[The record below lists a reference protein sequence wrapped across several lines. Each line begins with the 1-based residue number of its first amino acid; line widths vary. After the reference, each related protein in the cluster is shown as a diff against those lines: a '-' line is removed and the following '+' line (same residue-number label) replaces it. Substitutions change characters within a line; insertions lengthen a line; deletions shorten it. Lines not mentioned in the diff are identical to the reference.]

1 MVQPGWKRVWRF
13 AKELKVEVA
22 YGSAVPLPGIDPPP
36 VQANKLDAP
45 FGHMDLCA
53 RSHAHARSPARLGVG
68 RGLGL
73 WLESVQAPGL
83 PEASQRSPRG
93 RRDGRSSGFLKAE
106 SEGGGA
112 RGPRGGNPG
121 LQRESGPRPPTHS
134 PRPGRG
140 WGCGGGGGARGVWVQ
155 ELGRGAG
162 AKGPLLVGKKASS
175 TRNSQVVSH
184 PRY

>member
-36 VQANKLDAP
+36 VQANKLDVR
-45 FGHMDLCA
+45 FGHIYLCVRA
-53 RSHAHARSPARLGVG
+53 HAHARSPARLGVG

-83 PEASQRSPRG
+83 PEASQRSPRW
-93 RRDGRSSGFLKAE
+93 RRDSQSSGFLEAKCE
-106 SEGGGA
+106 CGGA

-121 LQRESGPRPPTHS
+121 LQRESGPRPPLT
-134 PRPGRG
+134 PLAP
-140 WGCGGGGGARGVWVQ
+140 V
-155 ELGRGAG
+155 GAG
-162 AKGPLLVGKKASS
+162 AAGGAGGWGSKNCDAGRGLKDLFW
-175 TRNSQVVSH
+175 
-184 PRY
+184 